1 MGGLRTG
8 HSSTMG
14 LRNPKWSNRAKN
26 DHVGGIGQAE
36 LDITSVGVNIFF
48 DVDINISTE
57 NISI

>member
-1 MGGLRTG
+1 
-8 HSSTMG
+8 MG

-36 LDITSVGVNIFF
+36 LDITSVGVNIFLH
-48 DVDINISTE
+48 VDINISTE